1 MATAARVVVARQLP
15 DAGLELL
22 RSKFEVDVGGARL
35 DRQTLL
41 RRLPG
46 AAALVAD
53 PTVPVDAEL
62 LDCAGPSLRVVA
74 NFAVGY
80 DNVDLAACRV
90 RGVVVTNT
98 PNVLTDATAE
108 LTVALMLAAA
118 RHLGEGERLVRAGS
132 WEGWEP
138 QQLLGLELR
147 TATVGVVG
155 PGRIGARVAELV
167 SGFGSRLLYASRKS
181 RPELESRLGIERRAL
196 EELVGEADVVTLHV
210 PLDADTRHMVDRRL
224 LGRFKPGALLVN
236 TARGGLVDTDALVEA
251 LQSGR
256 LGGAGLDVYEN
267 EPDVPAELV
276 ALENVVLAPHL
287 GSATHTARDGMAR
300 LAAENVIAVLED
312 REPPTPITN

>member
-1 MATAARVVVARQLP
+1 
-15 DAGLELL
+15 LL
-22 RSKFEVDVGGARL
+22 RPKFDVDVGDPTL
-35 DRQTLL
+35 DRRALL
-41 RRLPG
+41 KRVAG

-62 LDCAGPSLRVVA
+62 LDAAGPSLRVVA

-80 DNVDLAACRV
+80 DNVDLDTCRE

-98 PNVLTDATAE
+98 PNVLTEATAE

-118 RHLGEGERLVRAGS
+118 RHLGEGERLVRTGG
-132 WEGWEP
+132 WQGWEP
-138 QQLLGLELR
+138 EQLLGLELR

-155 PGRIGARVAELV
+155 LGRIGARVAELV
-167 SGFGSRLLYASRKS
+167 AGFGSRLLYASRKP
-181 RPELESRLGIERRAL
+181 RPELESRLGMERRSL
-196 EELVGEADVVTLHV
+196 DELVGEADVVTLHV
-210 PLDADTRHMVDRRL
+210 PLGPDTRHMIDRRL
-224 LGRFKPGALLVN
+224 LGLFKPGALLVN

-251 LQSGR
+251 LRSGA
-256 LGGAGLDVYEN
+256 LGGAALDVYEK
-267 EPDVPAELV
+267 EPEVPAELV

-312 REPPTPITN
+312 REPLTPVTN